1 MATRIVIKNS
11 TVGGKVPAA
20 GDLINAELA
29 LNLTDK
35 KLYSKDAA
43 GNVFEIG
50 GGTANVPGGGTPPG
64 TGNEIGDLFFDTN
77 LNQLLYWDG
86 SQWVPIAGDEVQDLD
101 DLDDVTII
109 NPQQGDLL
117 VWDGSKWVNSNPGYL
132 TEEEVINILNG
143 LNPDGTD
150 NPGAEEYAKLTDIKD
165 GKLTIKD
172 ADDNI
177 LGEFTANQE
186 APTEVII
193 PAAKWEDIEGNP
205 ITIGGTQPGNP
216 SLGDIWIDTSD
227 CPPTL
232 NIWDDCEDPGN
243 PIWTPIGGG
252 GSACTQGPVQIT
264 SSNGTNLNSTLT
276 AVGGNGVDDGSS
288 LSATYEWTG
297 AKTGSGS
304 TIVADVEGDYTVT
317 ATITCVDGSKLSSTA
332 VWTVVDNYVDMINN
346 TPPVIA
352 VVGAGVDEA
361 YEGNS
366 IYVVTPATVVNGD
379 LPSIVETQWFKNG
392 AADGTGTIYTIGAG
406 DETAV
411 ITAKQLFRDLRG
423 EELLSD
429 ASNSITIVDRPA
441 DAITFDAVITDDG
454 TPEANTPGHVLTA
467 SAENIQG
474 GTAAAEYAYEWKVGG
489 LSMGSNKTLNIVY
502 TFVGKTVTCDVTVAE
517 PDGSSSET
525 RTATY
530 GKAIESGLK
539 VGKGVI
545 TPSIDVEEGDTLT
558 GSATVTDAAGS
569 FTETHVWELN
579 GSEAQRGTNATYVAE
594 VGTVRYRKEVTDTA
608 KTVIGEWSDPV
619 IVAEAFDPT
628 VPNATMYGLRFD
640 EQRVTALE
648 RFHLPSASEDFTYSC
663 WVKRLGGYQP
673 DCCILASH
681 DAGPS
686 RVSSIQLA
694 WNDKVDVYV
703 SGSQVI
709 NLNNPVAA
717 NTWGH
722 FVFSVSNNIA
732 TVYVNGAN
740 IGTGDM
746 TGHPFTNGL
755 GLAIGRDFKGGGN
768 RTDGYLSDV
777 YFVDGHALEPEV
789 FGKSFDGR
797 WGPLDSSDVYDNI
810 AGGTGNYDQKWSDA
824 PYWSD
829 TIGYLNT
836 STTVVFDSDLL
847 Y

>member
-11 TVGGKVPAA
+11 TIGGKIPAA
-20 GDLINAELA
+20 GDLVNAELA

-35 KLYSKDAA
+35 KLYSKDAS

-64 TGNEIGDLFFDTN
+64 SGNEIGDLFFDTT

-86 SQWVPIAGDEVQDLD
+86 SQWVPVAGDEVHNLTDLQ
-101 DLDDVTII
+101 DVTIL
-109 NPQQGDLL
+109 NPQEGDLL
-117 VWDGSKWVNSNPGYL
+117 VWNGSEWVNSDPGYL
-132 TEEEVINILNG
+132 TETEINNILNG
-143 LNPDGTD
+143 LNPDGTA
-150 NPGAEEYAKLTDIKD
+150 NPGAEEYAKITDIKD

-186 APTEVII
+186 APTEVVI

-216 SLGDIWIDTSD
+216 SIGDIWIDTSD

-232 NIWDDCEDPGN
+232 NIWDDCDDPGN
-243 PIWTPIGGG
+243 PSWTPIGGG

-474 GTAAAEYAYEWKVGG
+474 GTAAAEYAYEWKVDG
-489 LSMGSNKTLNIVY
+489 LTMGNNKTINIVY

-517 PDGSSSET
+517 PDGSNPET
-525 RTATY
+525 RTAVY

-545 TPSIDVEEGDTLT
+545 TPNVDVEEGDTLT

-579 GSEAQRGTNATYVAE
+579 GSEEARHNATYVAE

-619 IVAEAFDPT
+619 TVAEVIDDT
-628 VPNATMYGLRFD
+628 VPNATMYGLRF
-640 EQRVTALE
+640 EGARE
-648 RFHLPSASEDFTYSC
+648 TYLQGS
-663 WVKRLGGYQP
+663 QM
-673 DCCILASH
+673 
-681 DAGPS
+681 
-686 RVSSIQLA
+686 VSS
-694 WNDKVDVYV
+694 
-703 SGSQVI
+703 
-709 NLNNPVAA
+709 
-717 NTWGH
+717 
-722 FVFSVSNNIA
+722 
-732 TVYVNGAN
+732 
-740 IGTGDM
+740 
-746 TGHPFTNGL
+746 
-755 GLAIGRDFKGGGN
+755 
-768 RTDGYLSDV
+768 
-777 YFVDGHALEPEV
+777 
-789 FGKSFDGR
+789 
-797 WGPLDSSDVYDNI
+797 
-810 AGGTGNYDQKWSDA
+810 
-824 PYWSD
+824 
-829 TIGYLNT
+829 
-836 STTVVFDSDLL
+836 
-847 Y
+847 